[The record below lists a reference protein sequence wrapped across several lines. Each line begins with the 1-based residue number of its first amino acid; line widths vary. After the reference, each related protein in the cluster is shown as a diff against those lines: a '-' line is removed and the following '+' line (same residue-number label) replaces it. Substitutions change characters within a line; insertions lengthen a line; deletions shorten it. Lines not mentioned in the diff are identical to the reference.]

1 MLPKSKYTLR
11 DGEYQSRAQKKYLD
25 PEWKKIKIAR
35 KQAVIETCKNKKHPE
50 RFIFFKS
57 NLSGG

>member
-35 KQAVIETCKNKKHPE
+35 KQAVIEKCKNISLYMFRKK
-50 RFIFFKS
+50 KKDS
-57 NLSGG
+57 AL

>member
-1 MLPKSKYTLR
+1 MNIKSKYTLR

-35 KQAVIETCKNKKHPE
+35 KQAVIETCKNKKPL
-50 RFIFFKS
+50 ID
-57 NLSGG
+57 L